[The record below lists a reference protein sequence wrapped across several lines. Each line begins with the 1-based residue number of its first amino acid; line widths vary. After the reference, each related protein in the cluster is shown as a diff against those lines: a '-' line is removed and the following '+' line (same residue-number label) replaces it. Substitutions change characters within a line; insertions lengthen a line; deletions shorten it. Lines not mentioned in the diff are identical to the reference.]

1 MSDALLLHAQ
11 GLNKQFGAV
20 VAAQDVN
27 VRVKSGERV
36 S

>member
-1 MSDALLLHAQ
+1 MSDELLLHAQ

-27 VRVKSGERV
+27 VRVKTR
-36 S
+36 